1 MPANRIQI
9 SQSRYS
15 NNVLEWGSGDKD
27 KFYIAEVLRR
37 ARLSSQ
43 SVVHIDSL
51 VISAILMPR
60 DFPIHSLSRDRI
72 EESLDMKT
80 KLQMKQM
87 YDAYK
92 KRLGHGGAAWYMTI
106 TSDLATKMWNSFEI
120 LWGGEDSKETL
131 FKLHRILRAYTAVIL
146 DSSDMRVKVI
156 SNKREFGIEASRAFR
171 PGEYIYELVGLVP
184 TDNLA
189 DHTNLSVVTPHVDQG
204 EALEPRVL
212 FGPICFINHH
222 CVSHNVQYVPLHGCA
237 FTILVTKPI
246 EEGEELFADY
256 GPGWFEEG
264 ECPCRSCISI
274 ST

>member
-1 MPANRIQI
+1 
-9 SQSRYS
+9 
-15 NNVLEWGSGDKD
+15 WGSGDKD
-27 KFYIAEVLRR
+27 KFYIAEVLRW

-43 SVVHIDSL
+43 SVVHVDSL

-60 DFPIHSLSRDRI
+60 DFPIRSLSRDRI

-120 LWGGEDSKETL
+120 LCGGEDSKETL
-131 FKLHRILRAYTAVIL
+131 VWY
-146 DSSDMRVKVI
+146 VKVI
-156 SNKREFGIEASRAFR
+156 SNKREFGIEASRAFQ

-204 EALEPRVL
+204 EALEPHVL
-212 FGPICFINHH
+212 FGPIHFINHH
-222 CVSHNVQYVPLHGCA
+222 CVSHNVQYVPLHGSCA

-256 GPGWFEEG
+256 GPGWFEE
-264 ECPCRSCISI
+264 
-274 ST
+274 